1 MNRLNP
7 LYIILLFL
15 TVVFISFVSLSNE
28 KKVYLEKIEESKQL
42 QQKAQEY
49 KAMTSYWK
57 NENFINRTV
66 EEILKNSMFKNE
78 QITKTSLKDSIKIK
92 IESSNP
98 QVLDN
103 FLNRVLNKQLII
115 KNLEL
120 DKNFINLE
128 IGIK

>member
-7 LYIILLFL
+7 LYILGLLL
-15 TVVFISFVSLSNE
+15 TLLFISFFSLSNE
-28 KKVYLEKIEESKQL
+28 KKAYFEKIDQVNQL

-49 KAMTSYWK
+49 KALTSYWK
-57 NENFINRTV
+57 NEAFVNKTID
-66 EEILKNSMFKNE
+66 EIMKNSMFKNE
-78 QITKTSLKDSIKIK
+78 QITKTASKEGVILK

-98 QVLDN
+98 QVLDT
-103 FLNRVLNKQLII
+103 FLNRVLNKQLVI

>member
-7 LYIILLFL
+7 LYIILLLL
-15 TVVFISFVSLSNE
+15 TIVFISFFSLSNE
-28 KKVYLEKIEESKQL
+28 KSLYLEKVKETKMIEE
-42 QQKAQEY
+42 KALEY
-49 KAMTSYWK
+49 KAMTSYWR
-57 NENFINRTV
+57 NESFINKTV
-66 EEILKNSMFKNE
+66 DEILKSSMFKNE
-78 QITKTSLKDSIKIK
+78 QIIKTSSKDSIKIK

-120 DKNFINLE
+120 DKNYINLE
-128 IGIK
+128 IGTK

>member
-7 LYIILLFL
+7 LYIILLLL
-15 TVVFISFVSLSNE
+15 TIVFISFFSLSNE
-28 KKVYLEKIEESKQL
+28 KSLYLEKVKETKMIEE
-42 QQKAQEY
+42 KALEY
-49 KAMTSYWK
+49 KAMTSYWR
-57 NENFINRTV
+57 NENFINKTV
-66 EEILKNSMFKNE
+66 DEILKSSMFKNE
-78 QITKTSLKDSIKIK
+78 QIIKTSSKDSIKIK

-120 DKNFINLE
+120 DKNYINLE
-128 IGIK
+128 IGTK